1 MTDKYGRVFL
11 IRKVFKGFL
20 CRSKLILT
28 IMGINDEIR
37 FYTVHRVDGHKL
49 ILAER
54 GINIVKIY
62 LYTKVIQASQNA
74 SLYVV
79 LIKIGNEDK
88 DIYNDPSFVKC
99 DVVKF
104 RFFEMKSKQCI
115 WGSLVTFVIKMNF
128 ID

>member
-20 CRSKLILT
+20 CGSKLILT

>member
-20 CRSKLILT
+20 CGSKLILT

-88 DIYNDPSFVKC
+88 DIYNDPSFVNC

>member
-20 CRSKLILT
+20 CGSKLILT

-115 WGSLVTFVIKMNF
+115 WGSLVTFVIKMK
-128 ID
+128 

>member
-1 MTDKYGRVFL
+1 MTDKHGKVFL
-11 IRKVFKGFL
+11 LKKEFNGFL
-20 CRSKLILT
+20 CGWKLILT
-28 IMGINDEIR
+28 IKGINDKIR
-37 FYTVHRVDGHKL
+37 FYTAHRVDGHKL

-79 LIKIGNEDK
+79 LIKIGNGDK
-88 DIYNDPSFVKC
+88 DIDSAQSFVKC
-99 DVVKF
+99 EVVKF

>member
-1 MTDKYGRVFL
+1 MTDKHGKVFL
-11 IRKVFKGFL
+11 LKKEFKGFL
-20 CRSKLILT
+20 CGWKLILT
-28 IMGINDEIR
+28 IKGINDKIR
-37 FYTVHRVDGHKL
+37 FYTAHRVDGHKL

-79 LIKIGNEDK
+79 LIKIGNGDK
-88 DIYNDPSFVKC
+88 DIDSAQSFVKC
-99 DVVKF
+99 EVVKF